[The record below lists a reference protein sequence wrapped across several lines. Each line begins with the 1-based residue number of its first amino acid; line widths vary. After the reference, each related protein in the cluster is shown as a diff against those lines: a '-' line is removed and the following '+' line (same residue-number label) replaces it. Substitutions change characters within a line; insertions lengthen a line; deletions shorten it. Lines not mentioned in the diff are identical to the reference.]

1 MASSSTQI
9 VNLALTR
16 IGQKPVTSLND
27 DVNNAAQLARIH
39 YDDTRKAVLRAVP
52 WKFALQDAELAALA
66 GAPVYKWA
74 YAYQLPALALYVV
87 STSMDDDGAGGTGE
101 LWDVKGR
108 TIVTNASPP
117 IRITYI
123 EDVEDVSRF
132 DPLFVDVLAERLAAE
147 LVYGI
152 TKQAAA
158 RERHLKIYEA
168 KIEDAAAVDGQQGSQ
183 AVIES
188 NDLIDVRV

>member
-16 IGQKPVTSLND
+16 IGQKPITSLND
-27 DVNNAAQLARIH
+27 DTNNAALLARIH
-39 YDDTRKAVLRAVP
+39 YDDTRRAVLRAVP
-52 WKFALQDAELAALA
+52 WKFASKDAELAALA
-66 GAPVYKWA
+66 DAPVYKWA
-74 YAYQLPALALYVV
+74 RAYPLPAKALWVV
-87 STSMDDDGAGGTGE
+87 STSMDDDGAGGTGD

-108 TIVTNASPP
+108 TIVTDASSP
-117 IRITYI
+117 IKITYV
-123 EDVEDVSRF
+123 EDVEDVSLF
-132 DPLFVDVLAERLAAE
+132 DPLFIDVFAERLAAE

-158 RERHLKIYEA
+158 RERHLKVYQA

-183 AVIES
+183 SVIES
-188 NDLIDVRV
+188 NTLTDVRA